1 MDIPW
6 RRPTGSCSAL
16 LDDVIDGSIATCRR
30 RDLLLLQGDG
40 DDDHRNWIERE
51 LAKHARTGAPDRGGH
66 RWRTAHGSDQAP
78 DADHRQKELEHG
90 STRSRETR
98 VERARQP
105 PRPRRVAGEGSLVAS
120 RPLNDPTN
128 ARTIV
133 SSLLK
138 GRVTFA
144 PLDKRSRELRGTGT
158 LTGLFTHALC
168 LSAGLLVPNEFEPVF
183 WLKGAT
189 SGPLDDGGAG
199 ELLMILRCA
208 EPPRQSRPRRMP
220 ERTSNT
226 PTPPTATHRPSP
238 ASTARPHRASAT
250 SNRSRMRDFHP
261 ATSSPPATASSASW
275 AAAPPAKCTAPTT
288 SSSASASR

>member
-1 MDIPW
+1 
-6 RRPTGSCSAL
+6 
-16 LDDVIDGSIATCRR
+16 
-30 RDLLLLQGDG
+30 
-40 DDDHRNWIERE
+40 
-51 LAKHARTGAPDRGGH
+51 
-66 RWRTAHGSDQAP
+66 
-78 DADHRQKELEHG
+78 
-90 STRSRETR
+90 
-98 VERARQP
+98 
-105 PRPRRVAGEGSLVAS
+105 VAS